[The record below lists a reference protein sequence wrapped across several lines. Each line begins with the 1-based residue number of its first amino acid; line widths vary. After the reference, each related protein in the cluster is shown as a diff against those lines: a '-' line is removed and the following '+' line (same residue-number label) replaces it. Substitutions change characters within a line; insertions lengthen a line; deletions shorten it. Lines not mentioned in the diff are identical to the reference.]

1 MKKRE
6 MSIIGGID
14 QRAILNHY
22 LERLHATA
30 IEGLSENQKARL
42 LIIAI
47 ADFLAEELSLDA
59 LATIGNAIWFSLEDK
74 SSDLALAAE
83 GCFEANFYLRKVTEN
98 EAILKQFAHYMW
110 LFTTYYYEK
119 KGDLPTPLPHLASK
133 PRFMSHKNERR

>member
-6 MSIIGGID
+6 MNIIGGID

-30 IEGLSENQKARL
+30 IDGLSENQKARL

-74 SSDLALAAE
+74 SSDLAL
-83 GCFEANFYLRKVTEN
+83 TEN
-98 EAILKQFAHYMW
+98 EATLKQFAHYMW

-119 KGDLPTPLPHLASK
+119 KGDNLPTPRAL
-133 PRFMSHKNERR
+133 